1 MVYLVTGGTGI
12 VGSFLIELISR
23 DESVDNGD
31 CRVIV
36 RTSEKKANIEKLGL
50 SPVFADLSNKKSL
63 KVALKDVEVVLN
75 LAAKASDTIAWGELH
90 RINVLG
96 MKNLIE
102 GCLNANSDPFLS
114 HVSSTGVYGHFIPS
128 KPIDEKFRF
137 GPTSIYQ
144 KSKYYQEKAIWEVH
158 EEEGWDNFGIIR
170 PPSVIGPRDTK
181 TILPIFKAVWEHK
194 FPILKNGQGYSTF
207 IHPHDLSTALLLLYK
222 KQSQTKGQVYN
233 LKSFECLLI
242 DFLNYITEKLNPPKP
257 PKRMNYHLV
266 YTIAVLSEVYSKITN
281 RRTTLNR
288 YRVTK
293 FANSRRFNDQKI
305 KKLGFKP
312 EKDMQTTI
320 DESLEWCIK
329 NNFYPFTNLQ

>member
-12 VGSFLIELISR
+12 VGSFLIELISK

-31 CRVIV
+31 CRVII
-36 RTSEKKANIEKLGL
+36 RTPEKKGYIEKLGL
-50 SPVFADLSNKKSL
+50 SPVFADLNDKKSL
-63 KVALKDVEVVLN
+63 KIALKDVEVVLN
-75 LAAKASDTIAWGELH
+75 LAAKASDTIGWDEL
-90 RINVLG
+90 RKINVLG

-114 HVSSTGVYGHFIPS
+114 HASSTGVYGHFIPS
-128 KPIDEKFRF
+128 NPIDEDFRF
-137 GPTSIYQ
+137 DPTSIYQ
-144 KSKYYQEKAIWEVH
+144 KSKYLQEKAIWEIH

-181 TILPIFKAVWEHK
+181 TILPIFKAVWKQK
-194 FPILKNGQGYSTF
+194 FPILKNGLGYTTF
-207 IHPHDLSTALLLLYK
+207 IHPHDFSSALLLLYK
-222 KQSQTKGQVYN
+222 EHNQTKGQAYN

-242 DFLNYITEKLNPPKP
+242 DFLHYITERINPPKP
-257 PKRMNYHLV
+257 PKRMNFRLV
-266 YTIAVLSEVYSKITN
+266 YSIAVLSEVYSKISG
-281 RRTTLNR
+281 RQTTLNR

-305 KKLGFKP
+305 KKIGFKP

-320 DESLEWCIK
+320 DESLEWCTK
-329 NNFYPFTNLQ
+329 NNLLPFTDLH